1 MSPETITSLQNPQVK
16 IWRSLNKSRAA
27 RLEAGLFL
35 AEGEHMAGE
44 ALKENKARALL
55 IDERA
60 REKYSALADNAK
72 GVSVYNLA
80 GHVMEALCDAKT
92 PQGIIAVCDYPH
104 NALPQHPGDFLV
116 ALDGVQ
122 DPGNVGT
129 ILRTMD
135 AAGYTCLLMDE
146 KTADPY
152 APKALRATMG
162 AAFRIPAVR
171 CADLPQTLHRLAIG
185 GYEIIAGDL
194 HGNPFY
200 HRGKSKDRLCIV
212 IGSEGQGISSAVF
225 AEATMRVK
233 IPIVGSAES
242 LNAAV
247 AGAVMMYDFLRERL
261 ERKQP

>member
-1 MSPETITSLQNPQVK
+1 MKPEIITSLQNPQVK
-16 IWRSLNKSRAA
+16 IWRGLNKSRAA

-44 ALKENKARALL
+44 AVKENKARALL

-60 REKYSALADNAK
+60 REKFSALADSAK
-72 GVSVYNLA
+72 GVSVYYLA
-80 GHVMEALCDAKT
+80 DHVLEALCDAKT
-92 PQGIIAVCDYPH
+92 PQGVIAVCDYPKEDSGESI
-104 NALPQHPGDFLV
+104 GDFLV

-171 CADLPQTLHRLAIG
+171 CPNLPQTLHGLAEMG
-185 GYEIIAGDL
+185 FEIIAGDL
-194 HGNPFY
+194 HGEPFY
-200 HRGKSKDRLCIV
+200 QRRKAKEKICVV
-212 IGSEGQGISSAVF
+212 IGNEGQGISPAVF
-225 AEATMRVK
+225 AEATMRLK
-233 IPIVGSAES
+233 IPIVGEAES

-247 AGAVMMYDFLRERL
+247 AGAIMMYDFLRERIT
-261 ERKQP
+261 Q

>member
-1 MSPETITSLQNPQVK
+1 MNEIISSLQNPQVK

-35 AEGEHMAGE
+35 AEGEHMASE
-44 ALKENKARALL
+44 ALKEHKARALL

-60 REKYSALADNAK
+60 RDKYSTLAETAK
-72 GVSVYNLA
+72 GVSVYYLA
-80 GHVMEALCDAKT
+80 SHVMEALCDAKA
-92 PQGIIAVCDYPH
+92 PQGIIAVCDYPTE
-104 NALPQHPGDFLV
+104 NDLTDPGDFLV

-129 ILRTMD
+129 VLRTMD
-135 AAGYTCLLMDE
+135 AAGYTALLMDE

-162 AAFRIPAVR
+162 AAFRIPTYR
-171 CADLPQTLHRLAIG
+171 CDLPRTLHALAER

-194 HGNPFY
+194 HGEPFY
-200 HRGKSKDRLCIV
+200 QRRKAKDKICIV
-212 IGSEGQGISSAVF
+212 IGNEGQGISPAVF
-225 AEATMRVK
+225 AEATMRLK
-233 IPIVGSAES
+233 IPIVGKAES

-261 ERKQP
+261 

>member
-1 MSPETITSLQNPQVK
+1 MNEIITSLQNPQVK
-16 IWRSLNKSRAA
+16 LWRGLNKSRAA
-27 RLEAGLFL
+27 RVEAGLFL

-44 ALKENKARALL
+44 AVKENKARALL

-60 REKYSALADNAK
+60 RDKFSALADSAK
-72 GVSVYNLA
+72 GVSVFYLA
-80 GHVMEALCDAKT
+80 GHVLEALCDAKT
-92 PQGIIAVCDYPH
+92 PQGVIAVCDYPKDAAVSG
-104 NALPQHPGDFLV
+104 ALLV

-135 AAGYTCLLMDE
+135 AAGYDCLLMDE

-171 CADLPQTLHRLAIG
+171 CASLPNALRRLAES
-185 GYEIIAGDL
+185 GYEIVAGDL
-194 HGNPFY
+194 RGEPFY
-200 HRGKSKDRLCIV
+200 QRRKAKDKLCV
-212 IGSEGQGISSAVF
+212 IIGNEGQGISPAVF
-225 AEATMRVK
+225 AEATMRLK
-233 IPIVGSAES
+233 LPMPGKAES

-247 AGAVMMYDFLRERL
+247 AGAVMMYDFLRERQ
-261 ERKQP
+261 E